1 MEKEELLRKVGSM
14 QQAACIRPVRF
25 MEGRAGEMKAF
36 EVKNDR
42 MSFLVL
48 EDKCLDIGELS
59 YKGCNMNFLSKPGLT
74 GRAHYDTNGD
84 EAIRSIMGGMLFTC
98 GLRNIC
104 VPCTARGEDF
114 PMHGRIRTTPAE
126 HVCSDAW
133 WEDRV
138 YRMRVAGE
146 MREAA
151 LFGENLVLRREITTA
166 YKERAIH
173 IRDVVSNEGFRE
185 EPFMI
190 LYHCNMGWPL
200 LSEECELIIP
210 SVRTVARD
218 EDAMAGLPNWDTVEA
233 PIDGEPEYVF
243 LHEMASDES
252 GNTFA
257 AVYNRELGIGLQISF
272 SKKVLPYFME
282 WKSRASGDYALGL
295 EPANASVYGKQ
306 YHLKRGDHPSIAP
319 QEEVVLE
326 LTFSVLDGE
335 EDFKKIKKQKEAL
348 LERYQKPEK
357 EK

>member
-1 MEKEELLRKVGSM
+1 MKKEDLLRRVGSM
-14 QQAACIRPVRF
+14 QQAAGIRAVRY
-25 MEGRAGEMKAF
+25 MEGRAGGMKAF

-42 MSFLVL
+42 MSFMVL

-74 GRAHYDTNGD
+74 GRAHYDTNGG
-84 EAIRSIMGGMLFTC
+84 EAIRSIMGGMLFTS

-104 VPCTARGEDF
+104 TPCTVQGEDF

-133 WEDRV
+133 WEDGV
-138 YRMRVAGE
+138 YRLRIAGE

-166 YKERAIH
+166 YQEKSIH
-173 IRDVVSNEGFRE
+173 IRDVVINQGFRE
-185 EPFMI
+185 EPFLI
-190 LYHCNMGWPL
+190 LYHFNIGWPL
-200 LSEECELIIP
+200 LSEECDLIIP
-210 SVRTVARD
+210 SSETLARD
-218 EDAMAGLPNWDTVEA
+218 REAMRGLSKWNTIEE

-243 LHEMASDES
+243 LHEMAADEN

-257 AVYNRELGIGLQISF
+257 AVYNRELEMGLQISF
-272 SKKVLPYFME
+272 SKKALPYFME

-306 YHLKRGDHPSIAP
+306 YHLERGDHPSIGP
-319 QEEVVLE
+319 QEEVVIE
-326 LTFSVLDGE
+326 LTLTVLDGE
-335 EDFKKIKKQKEAL
+335 EDLKKVMKEKEAYCSSG
-348 LERYQKPEK
+348 ER
-357 EK
+357 